1 MISFFICLLLL
12 IGGYFVYGKVV
23 ENTFAPDDRET
34 PAVKI
39 NDGVDYVVMPQWKLF
54 LVQLLNIAGLGPIF
68 GAMQG
73 ALWGPVVFLWIT
85 FGTIFAGGVHDYF
98 SGMLSERNEGASI
111 SEVCGIYLGGFMK
124 NVMRIFSVVLLV
136 MVGTVFA
143 VGPAGLIVTLFKN
156 GNVSGIVAGIISM
169 NVYHMTD
176 PDRMHFSIGASGAVF
191 GIICAAVFLT
201 FMGNRKAS
209 RKDMMVSIVVVVIY
223 ALYTNEKNI
232 DIYAHVGGAIVG
244 GILAFALNIKRWEK
258 FRENKFCKLLAVI
271 LTLSM
276 CVTGIG
282 EAGIGKDAADLPDKR
297 IDYIK
302 EQKIFPD
309 GDTTY
314 GDGLDAYCSDE
325 HWQAFVATD
334 GSQIVQFEG
343 NATYKGQQVTVT
355 VQFQIEGDCEGYQP
369 GYVGLNDVGQNSESA
384 TEFMLTVCGR
394 SINELKYGR

>member
-1 MISFFICLLLL
+1 MEENNFGYVFEHDDYGRFEQDIDQDTAYVIRPEQMGGGASPQPQIKRTIPIVTIAL
-12 IGGYFVYGKVV
+12 IVANVIAG
-23 ENTFAPDDRET
+23 
-34 PAVKI
+34 I
-39 NDGVDYVVMPQWKLF
+39 MCIGVDNYSRTGGLNYQYVKLNGEYGRLISAMF
-54 LVQLLNIAGLGPIF
+54 LHSGFDHLFGNMFALYMFGSTVERKLGS
-68 GAMQG
+68 
-73 ALWGPVVFLWIT
+73 LRT
-85 FGTIFAGGVHDYF
+85 TIIYF
-98 SGMLSERNEGASI
+98 
-111 SEVCGIYLGGFMK
+111 
-124 NVMRIFSVVLLV
+124 
-136 MVGTVFA
+136 
-143 VGPAGLIVTLFKN
+143 
-156 GNVSGIVAGIISM
+156 VSGIVAGIIFM